1 MIFIMNDFN
10 KYLNETGETGFV
22 EEMTQSIAQVSG
34 LPGAKLSELVVFEE
48 GEMGQ
53 VMGLGQDRVEV
64 LVLVRSGV
72 KVGARVVRTG
82 GPLRIAVGEAMLGK
96 IVDGLGRGAEGEETR
111 MVDVTPSGISA
122 RKKISRPLET
132 GIALV
137 DLLVPL
143 GRGQRELVMGDRKIG
158 KTNFVLQAILAQS
171 RLGTVCVYAAIG
183 KKNTEIMQAESFFNK
198 TGAIKNLVIVASS
211 SHDTVGEIWLTPYT
225 AMTVAEYFR
234 DQGRDVLLVLDD
246 MTAHAKFYREL
257 SLTARRFPG
266 RESYPGD
273 IFYVHS
279 KLLERAGC
287 FLVPNTSPSVA
298 TGPSPVT
305 GEGNARGEVSQVG
318 EAAITCLP
326 VVDTVQGDMT
336 GYIQTNLM
344 SMTDGHIFFDSD
356 LYFAG
361 RRPAINPFVS
371 VTRVGYQTQSH
382 IRRALGREIVKRLN
396 DYEKTQSF
404 VRFGAE
410 LGDAAR
416 QVLTIGE
423 HFLKLFNQ
431 PMQVTMAQDVQTVA
445 AAMVLAGLW
454 DGSEAEVLQER
465 YDKDEV
471 LRREMKEAVD
481 KAATTEQLIAAGRE
495 KQWLTKS

>member
-1 MIFIMNDFN
+1 MEDFN
-10 KYLNETGETGFV
+10 KYLEQNRGDGICGGNEPIYRS
-22 EEMTQSIAQVSG
+22 SIGVA
-34 LPGAKLSELVVFEE
+34 GAKLSEIVIFEE
-48 GEMGQ
+48 GEKGQ
-53 VMGLGQDRVEV
+53 VVGLGVGRVEV
-64 LVLVRSGV
+64 LVLARLGV

-82 GPLRIAVGEAMLGK
+82 GPLKVAVGEAVMGRIMDALGNWVGGGQEK
-96 IVDGLGRGAEGEETR
+96 IPQDQWRPI
-111 MVDVTPSGISA
+111 DVVPSGIAA

-132 GIALV
+132 GVSLV
-137 DLLVPL
+137 DLLIPL
-143 GRGQRELVMGDRKIG
+143 GRGQRELVMGDRKTG
-158 KTNFVLQAILAQS
+158 KTNFVMQTILTQS

-183 KKNTEIMQAESFFNK
+183 KNNTEIMQAESFFAK
-198 TGAIKNLVIVASS
+198 TGAVKNLVIVASS

-234 DQGRDVLLVLDD
+234 DLGRDVLLVLDD

-273 IFYVHS
+273 IFYIHS

-287 FLVPNTSPSVA
+287 FNTTA
-298 TGPSPVT
+298 
-305 GEGNARGEVSQVG
+305 G

-382 IRRALGREIVKRLN
+382 LRRELGREVVKRLN
-396 DYEKTQSF
+396 DFEKTQSF

-410 LGDAAR
+410 LVGG
-416 QVLTIGE
+416 QLVLTMETLVEI
-423 HFLKLFNQ
+423 
-431 PMQVTMAQDVQTVA
+431 
-445 AAMVLAGLW
+445 
-454 DGSEAEVLQER
+454 
-465 YDKDEV
+465 
-471 LRREMKEAVD
+471 
-481 KAATTEQLIAAGRE
+481 I
-495 KQWLTKS
+495 